1 MGTNLPANNSSALTW
16 LEARIASW
24 VAGPGAIGLT
34 SAQVTDLATDIINA
48 RSSFT
53 SVQTLRGDARDG
65 TVDFNAKAK
74 TMKQNASLLIADV
87 KAFANAAP
95 VPEQIYTAAS
105 ILPNDPPS
113 PSAAPEQA
121 SILNATL
128 GGDGSVTIS
137 FTGRGPTG
145 TVWEVSRQLE
155 NETSFSHVG
164 HADSITKSF
173 TDSTVPGTVSSAT
186 YRVQGIR
193 GSLSGPFSFSFNVQF
208 GNTDGAAAAE
218 AA

>member
-1 MGTNLPANNSSALTW
+1 MGTNLPSNNSSALTW

-34 SAQVTDLATDIINA
+34 SAQVTDLATDINNA
-48 RSSFT
+48 RTSFT
-53 SVQTLRGDARDG
+53 SVQTVRGEARDG
-65 TVDFNAKAK
+65 TVEFNAKAK

-95 VPEQIYTAAS
+95 IPEQVYSAAS

-113 PSAAPEQA
+113 PAPVPEQA
-121 SILNATL
+121 SILSAVL
-128 GGDGSVTIS
+128 GGDGSITIN
-137 FTGRGPTG
+137 FKGRGPTG

-155 NETSFSHVG
+155 GETSFSHVG
-164 HADSITKSF
+164 HADSTSKSF

-193 GSLSGPFSFSFNVQF
+193 GSVSGPFSFSFNVQF
-208 GNTDGAAAAE
+208 GGTAGATAAE